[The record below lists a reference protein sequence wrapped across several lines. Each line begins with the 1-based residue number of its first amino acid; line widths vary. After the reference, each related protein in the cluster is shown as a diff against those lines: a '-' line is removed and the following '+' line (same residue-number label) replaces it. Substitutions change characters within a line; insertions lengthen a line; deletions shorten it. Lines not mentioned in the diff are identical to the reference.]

1 LSATRALSTLSALF
15 LFAENEKHFPFH
27 FIVSA
32 IHLVLIKKNPELGS
46 PMNTV
51 RYPFNASVQ
60 ALGQRMQ
67 AEPVANESQS
77 MGE

>member
-1 LSATRALSTLSALF
+1 M
-15 LFAENEKHFPFH
+15 KHTFH

-32 IHLVLIKKNPELGS
+32 ILLVLIKKNPELGS
-46 PMNTV
+46 PTKTV
-51 RYPFNASVQ
+51 RHPFNASVQ

-67 AEPVANESQS
+67 AEPVADESQS